1 MSMNQVKTVLLLGIL
16 TAILLFIGSFFGRG
30 GLTIAIIIVLGMNLF
45 SFFLS
50 HKFILKMYKAKE
62 IKREDNPELHQMVE
76 DLARDAGLPKPKV
89 YLVPSQNAN
98 AFATGPSPK
107 KAVIA
112 VTVGLLNLLN
122 KEELK
127 GVLAHEMA
135 HNKNKDILIATI
147 AATIAG
153 IISYVAMMARW
164 AAIFGGFGGRDNQG
178 GNNILGFLVLA
189 ILAPILALIIRLAIS
204 RSREYL
210 ADETG
215 AKLAHSSNGLIS
227 ALEKLHSD
235 VKVHPM
241 KMGSEVTSHLFI
253 VNPFKGGFVN
263 LFQTHPAVELRI
275 KKLKELM
282 I

>member
-1 MSMNQVKTVLLLGIL
+1 MFKNQIKTVLLLGIL
-16 TAILLFIGSFFGRG
+16 TAILLFIGSFFGRT
-30 GLTIAIIIVLGMNLF
+30 GLTVAIVIVLGMNLV
-45 SFFLS
+45 SFFFS
-50 HKFILKMYKAKE
+50 HKIVLAMYKAKE
-62 IKREDNPELHQMVE
+62 IKREENPELHNIVE
-76 DLARDAGLPKPKV
+76 ELARDAGLPKPKV

-112 VTVGLLNLLN
+112 VTAGLLKLLN
-122 KEELK
+122 KDELK
-127 GVLAHEMA
+127 GVIAHEMG
-135 HNKNKDILIATI
+135 HNKNRDILIATV

-153 IISYVAMMARW
+153 VISYVAMMARW

-178 GNNILGFLVLA
+178 GNNIFGFLVLA

-204 RSREYL
+204 RSREYM

-215 AKLAHSSNGLIS
+215 ARLAHSPNGLIS
-227 ALEKLHSD
+227 ALEKLHAD
-235 VKVHPM
+235 AKVHPM

-263 LFQTHPAVELRI
+263 LFSTHPDVKSRI
-275 KKLKELM
+275 SKLKELR